1 MTYGATSSQDS
12 TGSASRKDLKQ
23 PVVDGAWE
31 EWGGGHQLSLWP
43 LGNVLLLQEEC
54 GREAGDLG
62 SSLPSLGL
70 SFPSIK

>member
-1 MTYGATSSQDS
+1 MVAG
-12 TGSASRKDLKQ
+12 G
-23 PVVDGAWE
+23 WE

-43 LGNVLLLQEEC
+43 LGNVLLPQEEC
-54 GREAGDLG
+54 GQEAGDLG